1 MAEDAPKYAD
11 DGGTA
16 LFADF
21 HAAGL
26 TVDRVT
32 VHFDE
37 TKPDVIQERAFL
49 DRLVP
54 AAKAAGIQLVFQLVP
69 VHPRAFQTD
78 TTDDF
83 AAYAARVARA
93 YPTVRRFI
101 VLNEPNESYFLA
113 PSSQAGKNV
122 SAAVA
127 NEALAKAYDALKGVD
142 PDIDVIGLALS
153 PEAND
158 VTSTSPVRFLAAL
171 GRAYR
176 QSGRTKPLMDDLAL
190 HLYPKNAATQG
201 RRHPLPVAADR
212 PERPRADQA
221 GVLRRVRRH
230 RAARVPGDGAAG
242 RPGRPPDARRD
253 RLAGRAEAVAAP
265 PLHRAGEHAG
275 DDRAAPVAD
284 LRVARPVAALR
295 PGGRRHPPLPPDRRA
310 ESAPLPERP
319 RARGREPQ
327 AILRRGRDPLGAGV
341 HRGAVAALERRRGP
355 ARPRARACGSRT
367 AASRSPD
374 GRGGRGRDVS
384 LLRDGETLA
393 RRRSRCPRTTA
404 RRSS

>member
-11 DGGTA
+11 DGGAA

-21 HAAGL
+21 HAVGL

-37 TKPDVIQERAFL
+37 TEPDVIQERAFL

-78 TTDDF
+78 TTSDF

-93 YPTVRRFI
+93 YPSVRRFI

-113 PSSQAGKNV
+113 PQFAGGKNV

-127 NEALAKAYDALKGVD
+127 NDGARQGVRRAQGRRPRHRRDRARALAGGERRDL
-142 PDIDVIGLALS
+142 
-153 PEAND
+153 
-158 VTSTSPVRFLAAL
+158 
-171 GRAYR
+171 
-176 QSGRTKPLMDDLAL
+176 DLAG
-190 HLYPKNAATQG
+190 PVPRRARPRVPPERPDEAADGRPRAPPLSEERGHPG

-230 RAARVPGDGAAG
+230 RPARVPGDGATG
-242 RPGRPPDARRD
+242 RPGRPPGARRD

-295 PGGRRHPPLPPDRRA
+295 PGGRRHPALPPDRRA
-310 ESAPLPERP
+310 GSAPLPERP
-319 RARGREPQ
+319 RARGRQPQ
-327 AILRRGRDPLGAGV
+327 ALLRRGCGRDPLGAGV
-341 HRGAVAALERRRGP
+341 HRGAVAALERRRR
-355 ARPRARACGSRT
+355 RPRDRARRACGSRT
-367 AASRSPD
+367 AA
-374 GRGGRGRDVS
+374 
-384 LLRDGETLA
+384 
-393 RRRSRCPRTTA
+393 
-404 RRSS
+404 